1 MCSVMF
7 FYGFVAVGF
16 NGLGFQH
23 ELLTSTRR
31 DLWRELYVLDAS
43 KCGLLSSAQ
52 MKQLQLFAEKAE
64 IQLMFFYSR
73 SNGCEKFRQPALT
86 GHLDRYEMYISYVPE
101 PDV

>member
-23 ELLTSTRR
+23 ELLTSSRR

-43 KCGLLSSAQ
+43 KCGLL
-52 MKQLQLFAEKAE
+52 FG
-64 IQLMFFYSR
+64 
-73 SNGCEKFRQPALT
+73 SNEAVAIVCREG
-86 GHLDRYEMYISYVPE
+86 
-101 PDV
+101 